1 MSMQDLALRVLE
13 AASGA
18 GGFPASHVVIFPYI
32 LVIGYSAMLAK
43 KTVKNQIT
51 LPKKIA
57 DRFPRVEYFDV
68 RAEDDHII
76 LEPLKADRAAQVR
89 EKLERLNLTEA
100 DVAKAIAWARKAKS

>member
-1 MSMQDLALRVLE
+1 
-13 AASGA
+13 
-18 GGFPASHVVIFPYI
+18 
-32 LVIGYSAMLAK
+32 MLAK

-68 RAEDDHII
+68 RAEDDRII

-89 EKLERLNLTEA
+89 EKLARLKLTEA
-100 DVAKAIAWARKAKS
+100 DVAKAVAWARKSRS

>member
-1 MSMQDLALRVLE
+1 MSVTLPE
-13 AASGA
+13 ATGGG
-18 GGFPASHVVIFPYI
+18 GGFPASHVVSFPYF

-68 RAEDDHII
+68 RAEDDRII

-89 EKLERLNLTEA
+89 EKLARLKLTEA
-100 DVAKAIAWARKAKS
+100 DVAKAVAWARKARS